1 MGKLEDFGKV
11 IKVVTELMDVTD
23 QDILGKSREAE
34 VVDARWMVICLMR
47 EKGYSARQIS
57 MLVLHPE
64 RTVNHALNAFPEPMI
79 QSLVSPMVGRLMK
92 GIPEEQVK
100 DIAMKFADA
109 FVKQARE
116 KGSVNL
122 FGLEMGENAFADLRA
137 ILASKFEDD
146 EGLD

>member
-23 QDILGKSREAE
+23 QDILGRSREAE

-64 RTVNHALNAFPEPMI
+64 RTVNHALNAFPD
-79 QSLVSPMVGRLMK
+79 R
-92 GIPEEQVK
+92 VK
-100 DIAMKFADA
+100 Y
-109 FVKQARE
+109 
-116 KGSVNL
+116 STNNL
-122 FGLEMGENAFADLRA
+122 RN
-137 ILASKFEDD
+137 ILATARQQ
-146 EGLD
+146 LL